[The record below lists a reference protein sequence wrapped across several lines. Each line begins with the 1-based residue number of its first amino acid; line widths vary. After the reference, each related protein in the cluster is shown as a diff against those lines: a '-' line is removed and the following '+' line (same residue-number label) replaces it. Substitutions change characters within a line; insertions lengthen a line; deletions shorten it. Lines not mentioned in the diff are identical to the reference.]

1 MYSAACACAALGAP
15 LLRLALTLAPSAGG
29 APGAAAPVV
38 AAARD
43 GCAALW
49 RGSRPVLAFSAH
61 CALRLNAHRVSIQ
74 RELEARAAA
83 LRARLGG
90 LPPQEA
96 PPGAEDGDDASDA
109 MLSPAASPQSAVG
122 ADAAAAERFHAPAG
136 EDHGAESEFT
146 LARAAS
152 PWADVRGTRR
162 KED

>member
-15 LLRLALTLAPSAGG
+15 LLRLAMTLAPSAGG
-29 APGAAAPVV
+29 APSAAAPVV

-49 RGSRPVLAFSAH
+49 RGSRPVLAFTAH
-61 CALRLNAHRVSIQ
+61 CALRLDAHRVSIQ

-90 LPPQEA
+90 LPRPQEA
-96 PPGAEDGDDASDA
+96 PPCADDADDASDA
-109 MLSPAASPQSAVG
+109 TLSPAASPQSA
-122 ADAAAAERFHAPAG
+122 AG
-136 EDHGAESEFT
+136 EGDGDGSDYT

-152 PWADVRGTRR
+152 PWADVRGTRC